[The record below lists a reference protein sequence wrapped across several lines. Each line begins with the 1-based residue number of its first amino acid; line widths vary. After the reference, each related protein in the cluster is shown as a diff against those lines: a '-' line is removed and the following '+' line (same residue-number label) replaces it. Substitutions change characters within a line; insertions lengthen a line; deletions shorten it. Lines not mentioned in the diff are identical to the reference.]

1 MSLNESIVEDA
12 ALEWFAELGYSCL
25 GAEALTPTLSQG
37 ERESYGE
44 VVLVGRLREALRR
57 LNPTIPE
64 EAREE
69 AMRKVLRIATPSLV
83 QTNRAFH
90 KMLRDG
96 IPVECVRQEP
106 SPSGRGRSEAEGE
119 GQRRWEIVRLIDF
132 SDVRANDWLAVNQ
145 FTVIEGQHNRRPD
158 IVVFLN
164 GLPLALIELKNA
176 ADEDATIWSAYA
188 QLQTYKAE
196 IPSLLAYNAAL
207 VVSDGLQARMG
218 SLTANQ
224 EWFKVW
230 REIDADLPP
239 PSPQPSPSG
248 RGKTNYR
255 GGFDFSGLT
264 EKARELRGKQ
274 PPAEELLWELLRDRQ
289 LAGAKFRRQHPFG
302 EYICDFFCNE
312 AKLVVECDGE
322 PHSEV
327 ARTKHDA
334 KRDAYLRSQGLTVIR
349 FENQRVLN
357 DADSVLSE
365 IAAHLPS
372 PTGRRA
378 GDEGQQPPRQKAT
391 LELQTLIYGVFD
403 KERFLKL
410 LLHFIVFEE
419 NPDTGAI
426 HKIIAG
432 YHQFHA
438 VNAAIEETVRASGM
452 TVESSVLREE
462 PPGRHWAGKMH
473 GGKPGDRRAGVVW
486 HTQGSGKSFTM
497 LFFAARVIREP
508 AMQNPT
514 LVVLTDRND
523 LDDQLFGQFQRCAD
537 ILGQTPI
544 QAADRAHLRELLNR
558 ASGGVIFT
566 TLQKFAPLEPSLRP
580 SPSGRGSE
588 QYRGGFDFS
597 GLKAEARELRA
608 KQTDAESLLWELLR
622 DRKLAG
628 AKFRRQH
635 QFGEYI
641 TDFFCND
648 AKLVVECDGAPHATP
663 ERRKIDQKRDAY
675 LKSQGLTVLR
685 FENKRVLADS
695 EAVLEEIAGH
705 LPSTSGRGAGG
716 EGEGGKAISLR
727 RNIIVVADEAHRS
740 QYDLIDGLARHM
752 RDTLPNAT
760 FIGFT
765 GTPIEKT
772 DANTRA
778 VFGDYISIYDI
789 QRAVADRATV
799 AIYYESR
806 IAKLG
811 LNASELPKLD
821 AEFEEITEG
830 EELTKKEK
838 LKTKWAALEAL
849 VGDPK
854 RLALIAADLVAHFE
868 KRTEA
873 MDGKAM
879 VVCMSR
885 RICVD
890 LYEAIIK
897 LRPDWASAKDDDA
910 EAEKGKAC
918 VVKVI
923 MTGSADDGPEWQ
935 PHIRNKEKRR
945 AMANRFKDS
954 KDPFRIVIVRDMWLT
969 GFDAPCLHTM
979 YADKPMQGH
988 GLMQAIA
995 RVNRVFR
1002 DKPGGLVVDYLG
1014 LADQLKH
1021 ALANYTESGGKGD
1034 PTYDTKQ
1041 AIAIMLEKHGIA
1053 CDLLHGSDW
1062 KKAVG
1067 DGKRTLFALPALQE
1081 HILEQEDGKTR
1092 WNQVITEL
1100 SRAFA
1105 LCAAS
1110 DEATEI
1116 RDDVALFQAIQAAL
1130 NKQSSNN
1137 RKTPEQIDAAVR
1149 QLVSKAITTDGQVI
1163 DVFTAAGLP
1172 KPDISILSD
1181 GFLAEVRGLKH
1192 KNVAAELLEKLLK
1205 NELKVRSKRNLV
1217 QSQLFSEKLKKTLN
1231 AYHNRAISTMEVIEE
1246 LIKLAKELD
1255 AATKRGEDMGLTDD
1269 EIAFYDALA
1278 ANESAVRA
1286 MGDDKLKVI
1295 AAELITQVRKSVT
1308 IDWTLREGA
1317 RAKIRVMV
1325 KRILNKYGYPPDL
1338 QEDAVKTVLQQ
1349 AELLCAEWV

>member
-1 MSLNESIVEDA
+1 VECDGDA
-12 ALEWFAELGYSCL
+12 HNTPERRELDRKRDVYL
-25 GAEALTPTLSQG
+25 RSQG
-37 ERESYGE
+37 
-44 VVLVGRLREALRR
+44 L
-57 LNPTIPE
+57 T
-64 EAREE
+64 
-69 AMRKVLRIATPSLV
+69 VLRFENSRVLKDTDSVLEEIASHLPS
-83 QTNRAFH
+83 T
-90 KMLRDG
+90 
-96 IPVECVRQEP
+96 
-106 SPSGRGRSEAEGE
+106 SGRGAGGE
-119 GQRRWEIVRLIDF
+119 GLRRWGLVRIIDF
-132 SDVRANDWLAVNQ
+132 DDVAANDWLAVNQ
-145 FTVIEGQHNRRPD
+145 FTVIEAGHNRRPD
-158 IVVFLN
+158 VVIFVN

-196 IPSLLAYNAAL
+196 VPSLLHYNAAL

-230 REIDADLPP
+230 RTI
-239 PSPQPSPSG
+239 
-248 RGKTNYR
+248 
-255 GGFDFSGLT
+255 
-264 EKARELRGKQ
+264 
-274 PPAEELLWELLRDRQ
+274 
-289 LAGAKFRRQHPFG
+289 
-302 EYICDFFCNE
+302 
-312 AKLVVECDGE
+312 DGE
-322 PHSEV
+322 G
-327 ARTKHDA
+327 DA
-334 KRDAYLRSQGLTVIR
+334 PKSA
-349 FENQRVLN
+349 
-357 DADSVLSE
+357 
-365 IAAHLPS
+365 
-372 PTGRRA
+372 
-378 GDEGQQPPRQKAT
+378 
-391 LELQTLIYGVFD
+391 LELETLVRGVFD
-403 KERFLKL
+403 RQRFLDL
-410 LLHFIVFEE
+410 LQHFIVFEE

-438 VNAAIEETVRASGM
+438 VNAAIEETIRASAVGAIG
-452 TVESSVLREE
+452 EE
-462 PPGRHWAGKMH
+462 GGTYWAGKMQ

-497 LFFAARVIREP
+497 LFFAARVIRDP
-508 AMQNPT
+508 AMMNPT

-523 LDDQLFGQFQRCAD
+523 LDDQLFGQFQRCHD
-537 ILGQTPI
+537 ILGQTPV
-544 QAADRAHLRELLNR
+544 QADSRDKLRELLSV
-558 ASGGVIFT
+558 ASGGVVFT
-566 TLQKFAPLEPSLRP
+566 TIQKFLP
-580 SPSGRGSE
+580 
-588 QYRGGFDFS
+588 Q
-597 GLKAEARELRA
+597 K
-608 KQTDAESLLWELLR
+608 
-622 DRKLAG
+622 
-628 AKFRRQH
+628 
-635 QFGEYI
+635 GEKMP
-641 TDFFCND
+641 
-648 AKLVVECDGAPHATP
+648 AL
-663 ERRKIDQKRDAY
+663 
-675 LKSQGLTVLR
+675 SQ
-685 FENKRVLADS
+685 
-695 EAVLEEIAGH
+695 
-705 LPSTSGRGAGG
+705 
-716 EGEGGKAISLR
+716 R
-727 RNIIVVADEAHRS
+727 RNIIVIADEAHRS

-752 RDTLPNAT
+752 RDALPHAS

-789 QRAVADRATV
+789 QRAVADKATV
-799 AIYYESR
+799 PIYYESR

-854 RLALIAADLVAHFE
+854 RIALIAADLVEHFE
-868 KRTEA
+868 KRLEA

-890 LYEAIIK
+890 LHEALIK
-897 LRPDWASAKDDDA
+897 LRPDWASAPDDDA

-918 VVKVI
+918 VVKVV

-935 PHIRNKEKRR
+935 PHIRNKDKRR
-945 AMANRFKDS
+945 KLANRFKDS

-1053 CDLLHGSDW
+1053 SDMMHGYAW

-1067 DGKRTLFALPALQE
+1067 DGKKTLFALPALQE
-1081 HILEQEDGKTR
+1081 HILAQEDGKTR

-1130 NKQSSNN
+1130 NKKDSGN

-1149 QLVSKAITTDGQVI
+1149 QLVSRAITTDGQVI

-1172 KPDISILSD
+1172 KPDISILSE

-1205 NELKVRSKRNLV
+1205 DELKVRSKRNLV

-1231 AYHNRAISTMEVIEE
+1231 LYHNRAITTMEVIEE
-1246 LIKLAKELD
+1246 LIRLAKEMD
-1255 AATKRGEDMGLTDD
+1255 AATKRGQDLGLTDD

-1278 ANESAVRA
+1278 ANESAVKA

-1308 IDWTLREGA
+1308 IDWTLRESA

-1338 QEDAVKTVLQQ
+1338 QEEAVKTVLQQ